1 MKAHLP
7 QGYGGGPS
15 NMQGMLKQAQKMQE
29 QMAALQAQLDEKEY
43 DFTAGG
49 GMITIHMNGKK
60 EMTGIEL
67 KPEVVDPDDI
77 EMLQD
82 LIVAGVN
89 EAIST
94 IEKTNSEEMNKI
106 TGNINIP
113 GMPGMF

>member
-7 QGYGGGPS
+7 QGFGGGPS
-15 NMQGMLKQAQKMQE
+15 NMQGVLKQAQKMQE
-29 QMAALQAQLDEKEY
+29 RMAELQADLDEREY
-43 DFTAGG
+43 DFTVGG
-49 GMITIHMNGKK
+49 GMITIKMNGKK
-60 EMTGIEL
+60 EMQSIEI

-89 EAIST
+89 EAIFS
-94 IEKTNSEEMNKI
+94 IEKTNNDELSKL

-113 GMPGMF
+113 GMF

>member
-7 QGYGGGPS
+7 QGFGGGPS
-15 NMQGMLKQAQKMQE
+15 NMQGVLKQAQKMQE
-29 QMAALQAQLDEKEY
+29 RMAELQADLDEREY
-43 DFTAGG
+43 DFTVGG
-49 GMITIHMNGKK
+49 GMITIKMNGKK
-60 EMTGIEL
+60 EMQSIEI

-89 EAIST
+89 EAISS
-94 IEKTNSEEMNKI
+94 IEKTNNDELSKV

-113 GMPGMF
+113 GMF

>member
-7 QGYGGGPS
+7 QGFGGGPS
-15 NMQGMLKQAQKMQE
+15 NMQGVLKQAQKMQE
-29 QMAALQAQLDEKEY
+29 RMAELQADLDEREY
-43 DFTAGG
+43 DFTVGG
-49 GMITIHMNGKK
+49 GMITIKMNGKK
-60 EMTGIEL
+60 EMQSIEI

-89 EAIST
+89 EAISSV
-94 IEKTNSEEMNKI
+94 EKTNNDELSKL

-113 GMPGMF
+113 GMF

>member
-7 QGYGGGPS
+7 QGFGGGPS
-15 NMQGMLKQAQKMQE
+15 NMQGVLKQAQKMQE
-29 QMAALQAQLDEKEY
+29 RMAELQADLDEREY
-43 DFTAGG
+43 DFTVGG
-49 GMITIHMNGKK
+49 GMITIKMNGKK
-60 EMTGIEL
+60 EMQSIEI

-89 EAIST
+89 EAISS
-94 IEKTNSEEMNKI
+94 IEITNNDELSKL

-113 GMPGMF
+113 GMF

>member
-7 QGYGGGPS
+7 QGFGGGPS
-15 NMQGMLKQAQKMQE
+15 NMQGILKQAQKMQE
-29 QMAALQAQLDEKEY
+29 RMAELQADLDEREY
-43 DFTAGG
+43 DFTVGG
-49 GMITIHMNGKK
+49 GMITIKMNGKK
-60 EMTGIEL
+60 EMQSIEI

-89 EAIST
+89 EAISS
-94 IEKTNSEEMNKI
+94 IEKTNNDELSKL

-113 GMPGMF
+113 GMF

>member
-1 MKAHLP
+1 MKARLP

-15 NMQGMLKQAQKMQE
+15 NMQGMIKQAQKMQE
-29 QMAALQAQLDEKEY
+29 QMTNLQAELDEKEY
-43 DFTAGG
+43 DFTVGG
-49 GMITIHMNGKK
+49 GMLTIHMNGKK
-60 EMTGIEL
+60 EMLGIKI

-94 IEKTNSEEMNKI
+94 IEKTNSDAMNAI
-106 TGNINIP
+106 TGSLNIP
-113 GMPGMF
+113 GMF

>member
-7 QGYGGGPS
+7 QGFGGGPS

-29 QMAALQAQLDEKEY
+29 RMTELQEELDAKEY
-43 DFTAGG
+43 DFTVGG
-49 GMITIHMNGKK
+49 GMLTIHMNGKK
-60 EMTGIEL
+60 EMLGIEI

-89 EAIST
+89 EAVSS
-94 IEKTNSEEMNKI
+94 IEKTNAEEMSKV
-106 TGNINIP
+106 TGNISIP
-113 GMPGMF
+113 GMF